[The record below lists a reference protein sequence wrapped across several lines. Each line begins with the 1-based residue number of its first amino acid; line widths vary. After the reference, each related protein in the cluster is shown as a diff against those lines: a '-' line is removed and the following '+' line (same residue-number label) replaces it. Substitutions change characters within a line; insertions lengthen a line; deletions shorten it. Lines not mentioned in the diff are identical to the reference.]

1 MEVLASGESSQKK
14 GRKKEPGRS
23 GKKSTSGKT
32 STTAFSLPGPC
43 CSSSLLFARGPRALS
58 LFLLFLLFAL
68 SSPPF
73 FPSLRTFFLSPP
85 SRCSFSHLLFT
96 LSLPSS
102 SPSSFLFLPLR
113 LFLFFFLFPLPS
125 NSQRSPKL
133 PPLATVQAHFNGGF
147 EFMSTSLQAF
157 CDASGALR
165 GGDPASPAVG
175 RAMIGAIRACA
186 QSSHGAHHA
195 AWAVERALAESEL
208 RHSQGTQFLVANL
221 VDPVIAKVGGPVA
234 AAVVKCCLP
243 GVGPELQLQ
252 DEQQEALDDGR
263 RHGTADFRDHG
274 VDQVGDQNLA
284 AAPELVPGAVLSRL
298 AELVKGMNAT
308 MSSLPELE
316 QRYLK
321 AYEVA
326 QKMSVEVIK
335 SADALSQR
343 AAATAAAAAAAAA
356 AATSP
361 EAAAAAFSPSAA
373 SSAAAAA
380 ASADAPRG
388 RQNAEIGSLPDLLDK
403 CNDDF
408 NRFFQQ
414 VDEELLTKLRRSMGN
429 VAGAAT
435 ARTRKAHRAL
445 SASVDRHRAKELRDA
460 MMLRALR
467 RIADAGQGGSDGSGS
482 SAAAALAAVLDGYD
496 RAAKEQHERLAAA
509 QRRCAPPPTAAAA
522 AAAAAAAPTAASPA
536 PAAAPARRAA
546 SVAGRRRNNHRN
558 GNANGGSGDVRPAQ
572 AVPLAS
578 TPVAPASSPASFS
591 PLYELFFG
599 HWCG

>member
-1 MEVLASGESSQKK
+1 
-14 GRKKEPGRS
+14 
-23 GKKSTSGKT
+23 
-32 STTAFSLPGPC
+32 
-43 CSSSLLFARGPRALS
+43 
-58 LFLLFLLFAL
+58 
-68 SSPPF
+68 
-73 FPSLRTFFLSPP
+73 
-85 SRCSFSHLLFT
+85 
-96 LSLPSS
+96 
-102 SPSSFLFLPLR
+102 
-113 LFLFFFLFPLPS
+113 
-125 NSQRSPKL
+125 
-133 PPLATVQAHFNGGF
+133 
-147 EFMSTSLQAF
+147 MSTSLQAL

-175 RAMIGAIRACA
+175 RAIIGAIRACA

-195 AWAVERALAESEL
+195 AWAFERALAESEL
-208 RHSQGTQFLVANL
+208 RHSQGTHFLVANL
-221 VDPVIAKVGGPVA
+221 VEPVIAKVGGPVA

-252 DEQQEALDDGR
+252 DEQQEGSGGGGGGGGGGDADPSFAAVAACGVAVAAAQNEHLARMAILDEAALDDGR
-263 RHGTADFRDHG
+263 RHGPADFRDHR

-361 EAAAAAFSPSAA
+361 EAAAFSPSAA

-445 SASVDRHRAKELRDA
+445 SASMDRHRAKELRDA

-496 RAAKEQHERLAAA
+496 RAVKEQHERLAAA
-509 QRRCAPPPTAAAA
+509 QRRCAPPPTAAA

-546 SVAGRRRNNHRN
+546 SVAGRRRNNYRN

-572 AVPLAS
+572 AVTLAS
-578 TPVAPASSPASFS
+578 TPVAPASSLASFS

>member
-14 GRKKEPGRS
+14 GRKKEPVRS
-23 GKKSTSGKT
+23 GKKKHKRKDVHHPFSRFLDLAAPFTPISTRASG
-32 STTAFSLPGPC
+32 ALPFPPFSPL
-43 CSSSLLFARGPRALS
+43 RS
-58 LFLLFLLFAL
+58 LFSPIFPL
-68 SSPPF
+68 SPHFFSPP
-73 FPSLRTFFLSPP
+73 P
-85 SRCSFSHLLFT
+85 RCSFSHLLFT

-113 LFLFFFLFPLPS
+113 LFLFLFLFPLPS

-147 EFMSTSLQAF
+147 EFMSTSLQAL

-175 RAMIGAIRACA
+175 RAIIGAIRACA

-496 RAAKEQHERLAAA
+496 RAVKEQHERLAAA